1 MGDGKIGRRNERNVG
16 EREKLGEERT
26 KGGEK

>member
-1 MGDGKIGRRNERNVG
+1 MGDGKIGRRNESNVG
-16 EREKLGEERT
+16 EREKLGEVRT